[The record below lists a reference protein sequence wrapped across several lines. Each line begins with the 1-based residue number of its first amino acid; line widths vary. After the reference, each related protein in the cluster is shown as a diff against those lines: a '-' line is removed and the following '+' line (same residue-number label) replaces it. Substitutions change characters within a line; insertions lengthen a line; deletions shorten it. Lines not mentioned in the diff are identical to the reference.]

1 MRTKVPQAA
10 AHENTMTI
18 EMKHHEQQRDTA
30 DDDLRSVAACGGLF
44 LDRGDAAMLSV
55 NMFHIC
61 TAMLSGPH

>member
-1 MRTKVPQAA
+1 
-10 AHENTMTI
+10 MTI